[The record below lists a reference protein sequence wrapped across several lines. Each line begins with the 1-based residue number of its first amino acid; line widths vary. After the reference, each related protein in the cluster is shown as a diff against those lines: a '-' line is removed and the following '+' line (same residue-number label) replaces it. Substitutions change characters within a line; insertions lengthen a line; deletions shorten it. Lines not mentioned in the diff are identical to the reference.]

1 MHINK
6 FCGPWLDHPFW
17 RSNFT
22 LSAESDIQCIVKSN
36 MKEVIIDTEKG
47 CDVTPLEALSE
58 QDAQLLEIPPQPD
71 PEQIPFNQELSKA
84 IKVYA
89 QSKQAMRS
97 MFDDVRM
104 GRAVDVES
112 AKTIVNQISE
122 SVMNN
127 SGALISVVRL
137 KKADE
142 YTYMHS
148 VAVSALMIALADA
161 AGLNIDETKEAGL
174 AGLLHD
180 VGKAK
185 IPSEITN
192 KAGALTDE
200 EYQLMKSHPE
210 EGYKILQEHY
220 SVSEPVLDVCLHHHE
235 KIDGSGYPHG
245 LVSEKIKKI
254 TKIASI
260 CDVYDAIT
268 SNRPYKKGWNPAE
281 AIRRMS
287 QWTGH
292 FDQSLFQMFVKI
304 IGIYPIG
311 SFVKLQSGKMGVVYE
326 QNSES
331 LLTPSVKVIFCA
343 KTLRFV
349 PPKIYDL
356 SDKSTDDHIIG
367 PEDPKQWGISNTQR
381 YWVDE

>member
-22 LSAESDIQCIVKSN
+22 LSAKSDIQRIVKSN
-36 MKEVIIDTEKG
+36 MTEVIIDTEKG
-47 CDVTPLEALSE
+47 CDVTPLKTLPE
-58 QDAQLLEIPPQPD
+58 QDVQLVERPPQPD

-112 AKTIVNQISE
+112 AKAIVNQISE

-161 AGLNIDETKEAGL
+161 AGLNVDETKEAGL

-304 IGIYPIG
+304 IGIYPVG
-311 SFVKLQSGKMGVVYE
+311 SFVKLQSGKMGVVCE
-326 QNSES
+326 QNNES
-331 LLTPSVKVIFCA
+331 LLTPRVNVFFCS
-343 KTLRFV
+343 KTLRFL
-349 PPKIYDL
+349 PPKVYDL
-356 SDKSTDDHIIG
+356 SDKTTDEHIIG
-367 PEDPKQWGISNTQR
+367 PEDAKQWGIANTQQ

>member
-22 LSAESDIQCIVKSN
+22 LSVESDIQRIVKSN
-36 MKEVIIDTEKG
+36 MTEVIIDTEKG
-47 CDVTPLEALSE
+47 CDVTPLKTLPE
-58 QDAQLLEIPPQPD
+58 QDVQLVEILPQPD
-71 PEQIPFNQELSKA
+71 PEQISFNQELSKA

-112 AKTIVNQISE
+112 AKAVVNQISE

-161 AGLNIDETKEAGL
+161 AGLNVDETKEAGL

-245 LVSEKIKKI
+245 LVSEKINKI

-331 LLTPSVKVIFCA
+331 LLMPRVNVFFCA

-349 PPKIYDL
+349 TPKIYDL
-356 SDKSTDDHIIG
+356 SDRTTDDHIIG
-367 PEDPKQWGISNTQR
+367 PEDPKQWGISNTQQ

>member
-1 MHINK
+1 M
-6 FCGPWLDHPFW
+6 
-17 RSNFT
+17 
-22 LSAESDIQCIVKSN
+22 
-36 MKEVIIDTEKG
+36 
-47 CDVTPLEALSE
+47 EALPE
-58 QDAQLLEIPPQPD
+58 QDAQLLEIPHQPD

-161 AGLNIDETKEAGL
+161 AGLNVDETKEAGL

-220 SVSEPVLDVCLHHHE
+220 SVSEPVVHVCLHHHE
-235 KIDGSGYPHG
+235 KIYGSGYLHG

-260 CDVYDAIT
+260 
-268 SNRPYKKGWNPAE
+268 
-281 AIRRMS
+281 
-287 QWTGH
+287 
-292 FDQSLFQMFVKI
+292 
-304 IGIYPIG
+304 
-311 SFVKLQSGKMGVVYE
+311 
-326 QNSES
+326 
-331 LLTPSVKVIFCA
+331 
-343 KTLRFV
+343 
-349 PPKIYDL
+349 
-356 SDKSTDDHIIG
+356 
-367 PEDPKQWGISNTQR
+367 
-381 YWVDE
+381 